1 MTLFLQVTR
10 DRTRGNG
17 PKLQQGRFRLDIR
30 KNYFMERIVKHG
42 NRMLREV
49 VESASLEEFHKHVF
63 MEPEGMA

>member
-1 MTLFLQVTR
+1 
-10 DRTRGNG
+10 
-17 PKLQQGRFRLDIR
+17 
-30 KNYFMERIVKHG
+30 MERIVKHG